1 MKTLLFLSVIAA
13 GVAVTASAQPPGSF
27 LDLVTSVTSITFV
40 GEARAQSRRVIRCV
54 NGGTVN
60 GRFYCNILRA
70 RARGLVP

>member
-1 MKTLLFLSVIAA
+1 MRTLLFLSVIAV
-13 GVAVTASAQPPGSF
+13 GVAMSASTQRIESVR
-27 LDLVTSVTSITFV
+27 DLVTSVRSITFV
-40 GEARAQSRRVIRCV
+40 GEAQAQSRRVIRCV